1 MISSI
6 ISKLPKYF
14 SEGTIVMLSILISF
28 YLEDIRVTNE
38 KSNYKNELVVDLQKI
53 IDSEI
58 NQLENIKKLQNRC
71 LIAGEELLSDLL
83 NKDQQLSDREIAER
97 LLLLMQRGTV
107 SFFAQNGIYEEL
119 KSTGSTELIK
129 SKNFRYALSDT
140 YNNLFQ
146 RNLAVSRIIDDYFF
160 NAVARI
166 NKKIIIISKEKKDEG
181 YVYSELIPTYFKIDK
196 EYYLSDEFLSDVNQM
211 KSLVERYL
219 DLISALEKSYNDLKI
234 YSQEELDS

>member
-160 NAVARI
+160 SAVARI
-166 NKKIIIISKEKKDEG
+166 NKNIIIISKEKKDEG

-196 EYYLSDEFLSDVNQM
+196 EYYFSDEFLIVVNQM
-211 KSLVERYL
+211 KSIYESIL
-219 DLISALEKSYNDLKI
+219 DIFFYHF
-234 YSQEELDS
+234 

>member
-38 KSNYKNELVVDLQKI
+38 KNNYKNELVVDLQKI

-160 NAVARI
+160 SAVARI

>member
-1 MISSI
+1 MR
-6 ISKLPKYF
+6 L
-14 SEGTIVMLSILISF
+14 L
-28 YLEDIRVTNE
+28 TNE

-53 IDSEI
+53 IDNEI

-160 NAVARI
+160 SAVARI

>member
-38 KSNYKNELVVDLQKI
+38 KSNYKNELVVDLQQI

-196 EYYLSDEFLSDVNQM
+196 EYYFSDEFLSDVNQM

>member
-6 ISKLPKYF
+6 INKLPKYF

-119 KSTGSTELIK
+119 KSTGSTELNK
-129 SKNFRYALSDT
+129 SKNF
-140 YNNLFQ
+140 
-146 RNLAVSRIIDDYFF
+146 I
-160 NAVARI
+160 
-166 NKKIIIISKEKKDEG
+166 
-181 YVYSELIPTYFKIDK
+181 
-196 EYYLSDEFLSDVNQM
+196 YLL
-211 KSLVERYL
+211 R
-219 DLISALEKSYNDLKI
+219 
-234 YSQEELDS
+234 

>member
-14 SEGTIVMLSILISF
+14 SEGTIVMLSILLSF

-53 IDSEI
+53 IDNELT
-58 NQLENIKKLQNRC
+58 QLDNIKKLQNRC
-71 LIAGEELLSDLL
+71 LVAGEELLSDLL
-83 NKDQQLSDREIAER
+83 NKDQLLTDREIADR

-107 SFFAQNGIYEEL
+107 SFFAQNGIYEEF

-160 NAVARI
+160 SAVARI

-196 EYYLSDEFLSDVNQM
+196 EYYNSDEFLSDINQM

-234 YSQEELDS
+234 YSQEELNS

>member
-1 MISSI
+1 MINSL
-6 ISKLPKYF
+6 ISKLPRYF
-14 SEGTIVMLSILISF
+14 SEGTIVMLSILLSF
-28 YLEDIRVTNE
+28 YFEDIRLTRE
-38 KSNYKNELVVDLQKI
+38 KSSYKNELVVDLQMI
-53 IDSEI
+53 IDNELQ
-58 NQLENIKKLQNRC
+58 QLENIKKLQNRC
-71 LIAGEELLSDLL
+71 LMAGEELLSDLL
-83 NKDQQLSDREIAER
+83 NKDRLLIDREIADR

-107 SFFAQNGIYEEL
+107 SFFSQNGIYEEL

-129 SKNFRYALSDT
+129 SKKFRYALSDT

-160 NAVARI
+160 SAISRI

-181 YVYSELIPTYFKIDK
+181 YVYSELIPTFYKIDK
-196 EYYLSDEFLSDVNQM
+196 EYYDSDEFLSDINQM

-234 YSQEELDS
+234 YSEEELNS

>member
-38 KSNYKNELVVDLQKI
+38 KNNYKNELVVDLQKI

-160 NAVARI
+160 SAVARI

-196 EYYLSDEFLSDVNQM
+196 EFYSSDEFLSDVNQM

>member
-160 NAVARI
+160 SAVARI

-196 EYYLSDEFLSDVNQM
+196 EFYLSDEFMSDVNQM

>member
-119 KSTGSTELIK
+119 KSI
-129 SKNFRYALSDT
+129 
-140 YNNLFQ
+140 
-146 RNLAVSRIIDDYFF
+146 
-160 NAVARI
+160 
-166 NKKIIIISKEKKDEG
+166 
-181 YVYSELIPTYFKIDK
+181 VY
-196 EYYLSDEFLSDVNQM
+196 
-211 KSLVERYL
+211 
-219 DLISALEKSYNDLKI
+219 
-234 YSQEELDS
+234 

>member
-38 KSNYKNELVVDLQKI
+38 KSNYKNELVVDLQQI

-160 NAVARI
+160 SAVARI

-196 EYYLSDEFLSDVNQM
+196 EYYLSDEFMSDVNQM

>member
-219 DLISALEKSYNDLKI
+219 DLISALEKSYDDLKI